1 MKLIGS
7 GAYYSV
13 SSGLFTN
20 NGLFL
25 QNNHYK
31 NKNYVFVGLG
41 IRSLVFC
48 ANTLF
53 IDKKRAIR
61 SFKKN
66 ESIFRPFCKESQDHI
81 AILMLGFAPF

>member
-1 MKLIGS
+1 MLDYILERCLHAPVAVSKAQGQATGEAFLVIKPRDKPLVKLIGS

-53 IDKKRAIR
+53 
-61 SFKKN
+61 
-66 ESIFRPFCKESQDHI
+66 
-81 AILMLGFAPF
+81 